1 MIEQLGRLLLSPQ
14 AQRVIGE
21 DLMARVQIEA
31 CGVLLG
37 ELVTGEQGD
46 EWLVDDVVPLRNIA
60 GSPVYFEF
68 DPGDLLQ
75 LEMERPGQ
83 IIGVYHSHPT
93 GYARASRTD
102 QQNMA
107 RVNEEQSIP
116 WCWLI
121 VCGPFNETFA
131 EYMHARGGVLPEDR
145 LIAYYHYPEQGLAA
159 LAISLAS

>member
-1 MIEQLGRLLLSPQ
+1 MIEQQGRLVLSRQ
-14 AQRVIGE
+14 AQLVIGE
-21 DLMARVQIEA
+21 DLMVRAQIEA

-46 EWLVDDVVPLRNIA
+46 EWRVDDVVPLRNIA
-60 GSPVYFEF
+60 ESPVYFEF
-68 DPGDLLQ
+68 DPGDLLEV
-75 LEMERPGQ
+75 EMQQSGQ

-93 GYARASRTD
+93 GYARASSTD

-107 RVNEEQSIP
+107 RVNQEQSIP

-121 VCGPFNETFA
+121 VCGPFHETFVQDVST
-131 EYMHARGGVLPEDR
+131 RGGALPEER

-159 LAISLAS
+159 LAISLAT